1 MFENT
6 KINEKEAGDGPFKKI
21 KKVKMGTREKDEARI
36 DLLRLSSLSV
46 HGTLRSWF
54 FLSPNG
60 IELKISKQIKT
71 VDWIFEIGS
80 FPASLSLFCSFRCSC
95 QKILKLP
102 MTGFEPMI
110 GETAALSTFHSHCP
124 GLIFC
129 FNFNNRLL
137 QTQLWPNKTLNYSR
151 YVQLS

>member
-21 KKVKMGTREKDEARI
+21 QKVKMGTREKDEARI
-36 DLLRLSSLSV
+36 DLLRLSSSSV

-54 FLSPNG
+54 FYLPT
-60 IELKISKQIKT
+60 ELNWKFRNRSKQSIE
-71 VDWIFEIGS
+71 F
-80 FPASLSLFCSFRCSC
+80 
-95 QKILKLP
+95 LKLAHSLLLYLYFVLFDVVVRKWKMP

-110 GETAALSTFHSHCP
+110 GETAALSTVHSHCP

>member
-21 KKVKMGTREKDEARI
+21 QKVKMGTREKDEARI
-36 DLLRLSSLSV
+36 DLLRLSNSSV

-71 VDWIFEIGS
+71 VDWIFEIGP

-95 QKILKLP
+95 QKMKNAYDWIRTNDWGNSRSINCPQPLP
-102 MTGFEPMI
+102 WIDF
-110 GETAALSTFHSHCP
+110 L
-124 GLIFC
+124 
-129 FNFNNRLL
+129 R
-137 QTQLWPNKTLNYSR
+137 
-151 YVQLS
+151 